1 MDNTRLFLYAA
12 LAFVSLLIW
21 EQWNADYGP
30 KPAAVEQTAA
40 TAAPA
45 DAARQRPDATNA
57 GDLPELEASSTPD
70 AVPENR
76 NAVAQGV
83 LIRIETDVVEAVID
97 SRGGVIRSFKL
108 KKYPVDV
115 DHPDEYL
122 ELLFQRKDELHVLQ
136 NGLRSADSPA
146 PTHYDP
152 FTAPQTEYRLADGS
166 DELRVPLRWEKDGIE
181 VVKTY
186 VFHRGDYR
194 VNLEH
199 LVRNNSELPWKGS
212 EYRQITRS
220 RPLKTS
226 RLLYTYTGAVVYNE
240 EIKYEKVKFD
250 DMEEQPLR
258 MESTGGWV
266 AMLQHYF
273 LSAIVAEPEE
283 KVLFYTLANIRQYPK
298 TYTVGMKTAAMSIEP
313 GQTATFSSE
322 LFVGPKLVQRLEEIA
337 PGLELTVDYGVLTF
351 LSKPMAWY
359 LTWLKNLVGNWGLAI
374 ILLTLTVKLLF
385 FKLSETSYKSMAR
398 MRKLTPRLKA
408 LKERYGDDRQR
419 MNQAMMDLYKEEKVN
434 PMGGCLPMVVQI
446 PIFIALYWSLL
457 ENVELRQA
465 TFLWIK
471 DLSAMD
477 PYYILPILMG
487 ASMLIQQKLNPAP
500 TDPMQAKVMMVL
512 PLVFSVF
519 FAFFPAGLVLY
530 WVVNNVLSIAQQWII
545 TRRIESGEEK

>member
-21 EQWNADYGP
+21 EQWQVDYGP
-30 KPAAVEQTAA
+30 KPAATEQTQPAA
-40 TAAPA
+40 TAAKGS
-45 DAARQRPDATNA
+45 DAQKA
-57 GDLPELEASSTPD
+57 GDLPELEPLPNDAPAAQDKPVAASG
-70 AVPENR
+70 E
-76 NAVAQGV
+76 
-83 LIRIETDVVEAVID
+83 LIRVETDVVEVLID
-97 SRGGVIRSFKL
+97 TRGGVIQSLKL

-115 DHPDEYL
+115 DHPDQYL
-122 ELLFQRKDELHVLQ
+122 ELLYKRPQEIHVLQ
-136 NGLRSADSPA
+136 NGLRSADAPA
-146 PTHYDP
+146 PTHYDV
-152 FTAPQTEYRLADGS
+152 FSAPQSEYRLAEGE

-181 VVKTY
+181 VIKTY
-186 VFHRGDYR
+186 VFRRGDYLVNLKHR
-194 VNLEH
+194 VN
-199 LVRNNSELPWKGS
+199 NNGGQEWKGS

-220 RPLKTS
+220 RPLSTS
-226 RLLYTYTGAVVYNE
+226 RFLYTYTGAVIYNE
-240 EIKYEKVKFD
+240 EIKYEKVSFD
-250 DMEEQPLR
+250 DMEEKPLR
-258 MESTGGWV
+258 LESNGGWV

-273 LSAIVAEPEE
+273 LSSIVARPDE
-283 KVLFYTLANIRQYPK
+283 KILFYTLANTRQMPK
-298 TYTVGMKTAAMSIEP
+298 TYTVGMKSAVQTVAP
-313 GQTATFSSE
+313 GQSTEFDSE
-322 LFVGPKLVQRLEEIA
+322 LFVGPKLVDRLEEIA

-359 LTWLKNLVGNWGLAI
+359 LSWLNRLVGNWGLAI
-374 ILLTLTVKLLF
+374 ILLTLTVKLLL

-419 MNQAMMDLYKEEKVN
+419 MNQAMMELYKEEKVN
-434 PMGGCLPMVVQI
+434 PMGGCLPMVVQV
-446 PIFIALYWSLL
+446 PIFLALYWSLL

-465 TFLWIK
+465 TFLWIN

-530 WVVNNVLSIAQQWII
+530 WVANNALSIAQQWII
-545 TRRIESGEEK
+545 TRRIESGEDK

>member
-21 EQWNADYGP
+21 EQWQVDYGP
-30 KPAAVEQTAA
+30 KPAATEQSQPTA
-40 TAAPA
+40 TAANGS
-45 DAARQRPDATNA
+45 AAQKA
-57 GDLPELEASSTPD
+57 GDLPELESLPQEEPAAQDQQAAASG
-70 AVPENR
+70 E
-76 NAVAQGV
+76 
-83 LIRIETDVVEAVID
+83 LIRVETDVVEVMID
-97 SRGGVIRSFKL
+97 TRGGVIESLKL

-115 DHPDEYL
+115 DHPDQYL
-122 ELLFQRKDELHVLQ
+122 ELLYKRPEEIHVLQ
-136 NGLRSADSPA
+136 NGLRSADAPA
-146 PTHYDP
+146 PTHYDV
-152 FTAPQTEYRLADGS
+152 FSAPQSEYRLAEGQ

-181 VVKTY
+181 VIKTY
-186 VFHRGDYR
+186 VFHRGDYLVDLNHQ
-194 VNLEH
+194 VNNKTDRE
-199 LVRNNSELPWKGS
+199 WKGS
-212 EYRQITRS
+212 EYRQISRTKPIKKTRF
-220 RPLKTS
+220 
-226 RLLYTYTGAVVYNE
+226 LYTYTGAVIYND
-240 EIKYEKVKFD
+240 EIKYKKVKFG
-250 DMEEQPLR
+250 DMEDEPLR
-258 MESTGGWV
+258 LESVGGWV

-273 LSAIVAEPEE
+273 LSTVIAKPEE
-283 KVLFYTLANIRQYPK
+283 KLLFYTLANTRSNPRI
-298 TYTVGMKTAAMSIEP
+298 YTVGMKTRPVTVAP
-313 GQTATFSSE
+313 GQTGEFSSE
-322 LFVGPKLVQRLEEIA
+322 MFVGPKLVNRLEEIS

-359 LTWLKNLVGNWGLAI
+359 MAWLDRLVGNWGLAI
-374 ILLTLTVKLLF
+374 ILLTLTVKLLL

-419 MNQAMMDLYKEEKVN
+419 MNQAMMELYKEEKVN
-434 PMGGCLPMVVQI
+434 PMGGCLPMVIQV
-446 PIFIALYWSLL
+446 PIFLALYWSLL

-465 TFLWIK
+465 SFLWIR

-530 WVVNNVLSIAQQWII
+530 WVANNSLSIAQQWII
-545 TRRIESGEEK
+545 TRRIESGEDK

>member
-21 EQWNADYGP
+21 EQWQADYGP
-30 KPAAVEQTAA
+30 KPEQTTSQVA
-40 TAAPA
+40 TR
-45 DAARQRPDATNA
+45 DAAKAQATPDNAT
-57 GDLPELEASSTPD
+57 DLPQFEPLPDQRSAGTPTD
-70 AVPENR
+70 QAAKGE
-76 NAVAQGV
+76 

-97 SRGGVIRSFKL
+97 SRGGVIKSLKL

-115 DHPDEYL
+115 DHPDQYL
-122 ELLFQRKDELHVLQ
+122 ELLYQRQDEIHVLQ
-136 NGLRSADSPA
+136 NGLRSAEAPA
-146 PTHYDP
+146 PTHYDLY
-152 FTAPQTEYRLADGS
+152 TTPQTEYRLADGEN
-166 DELRVPLRWEKDGIE
+166 ELRVPLRWEKDGIE

-186 VFHRGDYR
+186 IFHRGDY
-194 VNLEH
+194 
-199 LVRNNSELPWKGS
+199 LVDLRHRINNNSNSTWKGS

-220 RPLKTS
+220 RPLSTNHF
-226 RLLYTYTGAVVYNE
+226 LYTYTGAVIYNE
-240 EIKYEKVKFD
+240 EIKYKKISFD
-250 DMEEQPLR
+250 DMEEEPVR

-273 LSAIVAEPEE
+273 LNAIVARPDE
-283 KVLFYTLANIRQYPK
+283 KVTFYTLADTRKYPK
-298 TYTVGMKTAAMSIEP
+298 TYTVGMKSSRATVAP
-313 GQTATFSSE
+313 GESTEFSSE
-322 LFVGPKLVQRLEEIA
+322 LFTGPKLVDRLEEIA
-337 PGLELTVDYGVLTF
+337 PGLDLTVDYGVLTF

-359 LTWLKNLVGNWGLAI
+359 MSWLERLTGNWGLAI
-374 ILLTLTVKLLF
+374 ILLTLTVKLLLY
-385 FKLSETSYKSMAR
+385 KLSETSYKSMAR

-434 PMGGCLPMVVQI
+434 PMGGCLPMVIQI
-446 PIFIALYWSLL
+446 PIFLALYWSLL

-465 TFLWIK
+465 TFLWIR

-500 TDPMQAKVMMVL
+500 TDPMQAKVMMIL

-530 WVVNNVLSIAQQWII
+530 WVANNVLSIAQQWVI

>member
-21 EQWNADYGP
+21 EQWNIDYGP
-30 KPAAVEQTAA
+30 QPAAVEQTRSE
-40 TAAPA
+40 APVSA
-45 DAARQRPDATNA
+45 DGNTRVADA
-57 GDLPELEASSTPD
+57 GDLPSVEASAAPPQAAADPAAD
-70 AVPENR
+70 A
-76 NAVAQGV
+76 V
-83 LIRIETDVVEAVID
+83 LIRVETDVVEAVID
-97 SRGGVIRSFKL
+97 SRGGVIRSLKL
-108 KKYPVDV
+108 KQYPVDV
-115 DHPDEYL
+115 DHPDQYL
-122 ELLFQRKDELHVLQ
+122 ELLFQRPDELHVLQ
-136 NGLRSADSPA
+136 NGLRSANSPA
-146 PTHYDP
+146 PTHYDVYES
-152 FTAPQTEYRLADGS
+152 PQTEYRLAEGS
-166 DELRVPLRWEKDGIE
+166 DELRVPLRWQKDGIE

-186 VFHRGDYR
+186 VFHRGDYL

-199 LVRNNSELPWKGS
+199 RLNNNSASEWQGS

-220 RPLKTS
+220 RPLETS
-226 RLLYTYTGAVVYNE
+226 RLLYTYTGAVVYND
-240 EIKYEKVKFD
+240 EIKYEKVNFD
-250 DMEEQPLR
+250 DMEEEPLR
-258 MESTGGWV
+258 LESTGGWI

-273 LSAIVAEPEE
+273 LSAIVARPDE
-283 KVLFYTLANIRQYPK
+283 KILFYTLANTRQFPK
-298 TYTVGMKTAAMSIEP
+298 TYTVGMKSATRSVAP
-313 GQTATFSSE
+313 GQSVEFDSE
-322 LFVGPKLVQRLEEIA
+322 LFVGPKLVDRLEAIA

-359 LTWLKNLVGNWGLAI
+359 LTWLHNLIGNWGLAI

-385 FKLSETSYKSMAR
+385 FKLSEASYKSMAR

-465 TFLWIK
+465 TFLWIN

-487 ASMLIQQKLNPAP
+487 VSMLIQQKLNPAP
-500 TDPMQAKVMMVL
+500 TDPMQAKVMMIL

>member
-30 KPAAVEQTAA
+30 QPAATEQSQGQSQPGSVAGNGTAA
-40 TAAPA
+40 TA
-45 DAARQRPDATNA
+45 
-57 GDLPELEASSTPD
+57 GDLPNIEAPVAAEMKSQ
-70 AVPENR
+70 PE
-76 NAVAQGV
+76 AAADSV
-83 LIRIETDVVEAVID
+83 LIRVETDVVEAVID
-97 SRGGVIRSFKL
+97 SRGGVIKSLKL

-115 DHPDEYL
+115 DHPDQYL
-122 ELLFQRKDELHVLQ
+122 ELLFQRQDELHVLQ

-146 PTHYDP
+146 PTHYDS
-152 FTAPQTEYRLADGS
+152 FTSPQSEYRMADGS
-166 DELRVPLRWEKDGIE
+166 DELRVPLRWQKDGIE
-181 VVKTY
+181 VIKTY
-186 VFHRGDYR
+186 VFHRGDYL

-199 LVRNNSELPWKGS
+199 SISNNSDREWKGS

-220 RPLKTS
+220 RPLETS
-226 RLLYTYTGAVVYNE
+226 RLLYTYTGAVVYND
-240 EIKYEKVKFD
+240 EIKYEKVTFD
-250 DMEEQPLR
+250 DMEEQPFRL
-258 MESTGGWV
+258 ESTGGWI

-273 LSAIVAEPEE
+273 LSAIVARPEE
-283 KVLFYTLANIRQYPK
+283 KILFYTLSNTRQFPK
-298 TYTVGMKTAAMSIEP
+298 TYTVGMKTAARSVAP
-313 GQTATFSSE
+313 GQSLEFSSE
-322 LFVGPKLVQRLEEIA
+322 LFVGPKLVDRLEEIA

-359 LTWLKNLVGNWGLAI
+359 MSLLHDLVGNWGLAI
-374 ILLTLTVKLLF
+374 ILLTLTVKLVL
-385 FKLSETSYKSMAR
+385 FKLSEKSYKSMAR

-434 PMGGCLPMVVQI
+434 PMGGCLPMLVQI

-465 TFLWIK
+465 TFLWIN

-500 TDPMQAKVMMVL
+500 TDPMQEKVMMIL

>member
-21 EQWNADYGP
+21 EQWQVDYGP
-30 KPAAVEQTAA
+30 KPAATEQPQTVA
-40 TAAPA
+40 TAANGS
-45 DAARQRPDATNA
+45 AAQNA
-57 GDLPELEASSTPD
+57 GDLPELESLPQEEPAAQDQQAAASG
-70 AVPENR
+70 E
-76 NAVAQGV
+76 
-83 LIRIETDVVEAVID
+83 LIRVETDVVEVMID
-97 SRGGVIRSFKL
+97 TRGGVIESLKL

-115 DHPDEYL
+115 DHPDQYL
-122 ELLFQRKDELHVLQ
+122 ELLYKRPEEIHVLQ
-136 NGLRSADSPA
+136 NGLRSADAPA
-146 PTHYDP
+146 PTHYDV
-152 FTAPQTEYRLADGS
+152 FSAPQSEYRLAEGQ

-181 VVKTY
+181 VIKTY
-186 VFHRGDYR
+186 VFHRGDYLVDLKHQ
-194 VNLEH
+194 VNNKTDRE
-199 LVRNNSELPWKGS
+199 WKGS
-212 EYRQITRS
+212 EYRQISRTKPIKKTRF
-220 RPLKTS
+220 
-226 RLLYTYTGAVVYNE
+226 LYTYTGAVVYND
-240 EIKYEKVKFD
+240 EIKYKKVKFG
-250 DMEEQPLR
+250 DMEDEPLR
-258 MESTGGWV
+258 LESVGGWV

-273 LSAIVAEPEE
+273 LSTVIAKPEE
-283 KVLFYTLANIRQYPK
+283 KLLFYTLANTRSNPRI
-298 TYTVGMKTAAMSIEP
+298 YTVGMKTRPVTVAP
-313 GQTATFSSE
+313 GQTGEFSSE
-322 LFVGPKLVQRLEEIA
+322 MFVGPKLVNRLEEIS

-359 LTWLKNLVGNWGLAI
+359 MAWLDRLVGNWGLAI
-374 ILLTLTVKLLF
+374 ILLTLTVKLLL

-419 MNQAMMDLYKEEKVN
+419 MNQAMMELYKEEKVN
-434 PMGGCLPMVVQI
+434 PMGGCLPMVIQV
-446 PIFIALYWSLL
+446 PIFLALYWSLL

-465 TFLWIK
+465 SFLWIR

-530 WVVNNVLSIAQQWII
+530 WVANNSLSIAQQWII
-545 TRRIESGEEK
+545 TRRIESGEDK

>member
-21 EQWNADYGP
+21 EQWQADYGP
-30 KPAAVEQTAA
+30 QPAAPVAQAQ
-40 TAAPA
+40 
-45 DAARQRPDATNA
+45 DGRPGDATTANGQA
-57 GDLPELEASSTPD
+57 GADLPEIEAPMAPARSDT
-70 AVPENR
+70 AE
-76 NAVAQGV
+76 AVADGV
-83 LIRIETDVVEAVID
+83 LIRVETDVVEAVID
-97 SRGGVIRSFKL
+97 SRGGVIKSLKL
-108 KKYPVDV
+108 KQYPVDV
-115 DHPDEYL
+115 EHPDDYL
-122 ELLFQRKDELHVLQ
+122 ELLYQRPDELFVLQ
-136 NGLRSADSPA
+136 NGLRSADNPA
-146 PTHYDP
+146 PTHYDT
-152 FTAPQTEYRLADGS
+152 FTTPRTEYTLADGS
-166 DELRVPLRWEKDGIE
+166 DELRVPLRWEQDGIE

-186 VFHRGDYR
+186 VFHRGDYL

-199 LVRNNSELPWKGS
+199 RVSNNSGSEWKGS

-226 RLLYTYTGAVVYNE
+226 RFLYTYTGAVVYND

-250 DMEEQPLR
+250 DMEDQPLR
-258 MESTGGWV
+258 LESTGGWI

-273 LSAIVAEPEE
+273 LSAIVARPEE
-283 KVLFYTLANIRQYPK
+283 KVLFYSLANVRQFPK
-298 TYTVGMKTAAMSIEP
+298 TYTIGMKSAAVTVAP
-313 GQTATFSSE
+313 GQSAAFTSE
-322 LFVGPKLVQRLEEIA
+322 LFTGPKLVDRLEEIA

-351 LSKPMAWY
+351 LSKPMHWY
-359 LTWLKNLVGNWGLAI
+359 LSWLEDLVGNWGLAI
-374 ILLTLTVKLLF
+374 ILLTLTVKLLL

-434 PMGGCLPMVVQI
+434 PMGGCLPMLVQI

-530 WVVNNVLSIAQQWII
+530 WVVNNILSIAQQWVI
-545 TRRIESGEEK
+545 TKRIESGEEK

>member
-21 EQWNADYGP
+21 EQWQVDYGP
-30 KPAAVEQTAA
+30 KPAATEQSQPAA
-40 TAAPA
+40 TAANGS
-45 DAARQRPDATNA
+45 AAQKA
-57 GDLPELEASSTPD
+57 GDLPELESLPQEEPAAQDQQAAASG
-70 AVPENR
+70 E
-76 NAVAQGV
+76 
-83 LIRIETDVVEAVID
+83 LIRVETDVVEVMID
-97 SRGGVIRSFKL
+97 TRGGVIESLKL

-115 DHPDEYL
+115 DHPDQYL
-122 ELLFQRKDELHVLQ
+122 ELLYKRPEEIHVLQ
-136 NGLRSADSPA
+136 NGLRSADAPA
-146 PTHYDP
+146 PTHYDV
-152 FTAPQTEYRLADGS
+152 FSAPQSEYRLAEGQ

-181 VVKTY
+181 VIKTY
-186 VFHRGDYR
+186 VFHRGDYLVDLKHQ
-194 VNLEH
+194 VNNKTDRE
-199 LVRNNSELPWKGS
+199 WKGS
-212 EYRQITRS
+212 EYRQISRTKPIKKTRF
-220 RPLKTS
+220 
-226 RLLYTYTGAVVYNE
+226 LYTYTGAVVYND
-240 EIKYEKVKFD
+240 EIKYKKVKFG
-250 DMEEQPLR
+250 DMEDEPLR
-258 MESTGGWV
+258 LESVGGWV

-273 LSAIVAEPEE
+273 LSTVIAKPEE
-283 KVLFYTLANIRQYPK
+283 KLLFYTLANTRSNPRI
-298 TYTVGMKTAAMSIEP
+298 YTVGMKTRPVTVAP
-313 GQTATFSSE
+313 GQTGEFSSE
-322 LFVGPKLVQRLEEIA
+322 MFVGPKLVNRLEEIS

-359 LTWLKNLVGNWGLAI
+359 MAWLDRLVGNWGLAI
-374 ILLTLTVKLLF
+374 ILLTLTVKLLL

-419 MNQAMMDLYKEEKVN
+419 MNQAMMELYKEEKVN
-434 PMGGCLPMVVQI
+434 PMGGCLPMVIQV
-446 PIFIALYWSLL
+446 PIFLALYWSLL

-465 TFLWIK
+465 SFLWIR

-530 WVVNNVLSIAQQWII
+530 WVANNSLSIAQQWII
-545 TRRIESGEEK
+545 TRRIESGEDK

>member
-21 EQWNADYGP
+21 EQWQVDYGP
-30 KPAAVEQTAA
+30 KPAATEQSQPAA
-40 TAAPA
+40 TAANGS
-45 DAARQRPDATNA
+45 AAQKA
-57 GDLPELEASSTPD
+57 GDLPELESLPQEEPAAQDQQAAASG
-70 AVPENR
+70 E
-76 NAVAQGV
+76 
-83 LIRIETDVVEAVID
+83 LIRVETDVVEVMID
-97 SRGGVIRSFKL
+97 TRGGVIESLKL

-115 DHPDEYL
+115 DHPDQYL
-122 ELLFQRKDELHVLQ
+122 ELLYKRPEEIHVLQ
-136 NGLRSADSPA
+136 NGLRSADAPA
-146 PTHYDP
+146 PTHYDV
-152 FTAPQTEYRLADGS
+152 FSAPQSEYRLAEGQ

-181 VVKTY
+181 VIKTY
-186 VFHRGDYR
+186 VFHRGDYLVDLNHQ
-194 VNLEH
+194 VNNKTDRE
-199 LVRNNSELPWKGS
+199 WKGS
-212 EYRQITRS
+212 EYRQISRTKPIKKTRF
-220 RPLKTS
+220 
-226 RLLYTYTGAVVYNE
+226 LYTYTGAVVYND
-240 EIKYEKVKFD
+240 EIKYKKVKFG
-250 DMEEQPLR
+250 DMEDEPLR
-258 MESTGGWV
+258 LESVGGWV

-273 LSAIVAEPEE
+273 LSTVIAKPEE
-283 KVLFYTLANIRQYPK
+283 KLLFYTLANTRSNPRI
-298 TYTVGMKTAAMSIEP
+298 YTVGMKTRPVTVAP
-313 GQTATFSSE
+313 GQTGEFSSE
-322 LFVGPKLVQRLEEIA
+322 MFVGPKLVNRLEEIS

-359 LTWLKNLVGNWGLAI
+359 MAWLDRLVGNWGLAI
-374 ILLTLTVKLLF
+374 ILLTLTVKLLL

-419 MNQAMMDLYKEEKVN
+419 MNQAMMELYKEEKVN
-434 PMGGCLPMVVQI
+434 PMGGCLPMVIQV
-446 PIFIALYWSLL
+446 PIFLALYWSLL

-465 TFLWIK
+465 SFLWIR

-530 WVVNNVLSIAQQWII
+530 WVANNSLSIAQQWII
-545 TRRIESGEEK
+545 TRRIESGEDK

>member
-21 EQWNADYGP
+21 EQWNIDYGP
-30 KPAAVEQTAA
+30 QPAAVAQTRNQESTNADGSSPATDAA
-40 TAAPA
+40 DLPSIEASAEPSQAAADPAA
-45 DAARQRPDATNA
+45 DA
-57 GDLPELEASSTPD
+57 
-70 AVPENR
+70 
-76 NAVAQGV
+76 V
-83 LIRIETDVVEAVID
+83 LIRVETDVVEAVID
-97 SRGGVIRSFKL
+97 SRGGVIRSLKL

-115 DHPDEYL
+115 DHPDQYL
-122 ELLFQRKDELHVLQ
+122 ELLYLRPDELHVLQ

-146 PTHYDP
+146 PTHYDV
-152 FTAPQTEYRLADGS
+152 FESPQTEYRLADGS
-166 DELRVPLRWEKDGIE
+166 DELRVPLRWQKDGIE

-186 VFHRGDYR
+186 VFHRGDYL

-199 LVRNNSELPWKGS
+199 RLNNNSASEWKGS
-212 EYRQITRS
+212 EYRQITRT

-226 RLLYTYTGAVVYNE
+226 RLLYTYTGAVVYND

-250 DMEEQPLR
+250 DMEEEPLR
-258 MESTGGWV
+258 LESTGGWI

-273 LSAIVAEPEE
+273 LSAIVARPEE
-283 KVLFYTLANIRQYPK
+283 KILLYTLANTRQFPK
-298 TYTVGMKTAAMSIEP
+298 TYTVGMKSASRSVAP
-313 GQTATFSSE
+313 GQSVEFDSE
-322 LFVGPKLVQRLEEIA
+322 LFVGPKLVDRLEAIA
-337 PGLELTVDYGVLTF
+337 PGLELTVDYGWLTF

-359 LTWLKNLVGNWGLAI
+359 LRLLHDFIGNWGLAI
-374 ILLTLTVKLLF
+374 ILLTLTVKLLL
-385 FKLSETSYKSMAR
+385 FKLSEASYKSMAR

-465 TFLWIK
+465 TFLWIN

-500 TDPMQAKVMMVL
+500 TDPMQAKVMMIL

>member
-21 EQWNADYGP
+21 EQWQVDYGP
-30 KPAAVEQTAA
+30 KPAPTEQSQPAA
-40 TAAPA
+40 SASSGSAA
-45 DAARQRPDATNA
+45 QKA
-57 GDLPELEASSTPD
+57 GDLPELEPLANEAPAAQDKPVAASG
-70 AVPENR
+70 E
-76 NAVAQGV
+76 
-83 LIRIETDVVEAVID
+83 LIRVKTDVVEVTID
-97 SRGGVIRSFKL
+97 TRGGVIQSLKL

-115 DHPDEYL
+115 DHPDQYL
-122 ELLFQRKDELHVLQ
+122 ELLYKRPEEVHVLQ
-136 NGLRSADSPA
+136 NGLRSADAPA
-146 PTHYDP
+146 PTHYDV
-152 FTAPQTEYRLADGS
+152 FSAPQSEYRLAEGQ

-186 VFHRGDYR
+186 VFRRGDYLVKLKHR
-194 VNLEH
+194 VN
-199 LVRNNSELPWKGS
+199 NNSEGEWKGS

-220 RPLKTS
+220 RPLSTS
-226 RLLYTYTGAVVYNE
+226 RFLYTYTGAVVYNE
-240 EIKYEKVKFD
+240 EIKYEKVSFD
-250 DMEEQPLR
+250 DMEEKPLR
-258 MESTGGWV
+258 LESDGGWV

-273 LSAIVAEPEE
+273 LSAIVARPDE
-283 KVLFYTLANIRQYPK
+283 KILFYTLANTRQLPK
-298 TYTVGMKTAAMSIEP
+298 TYTVGMKSAVQTVAP
-313 GQTATFSSE
+313 GQSTEFDSE
-322 LFVGPKLVQRLEEIA
+322 LFVGPKLVDRLEEIA

-359 LTWLKNLVGNWGLAI
+359 MSWLNSLVGNWGLAI
-374 ILLTLTVKLLF
+374 ILLTLTVKLLL

-419 MNQAMMDLYKEEKVN
+419 MNQAMMELYKEEKVN
-434 PMGGCLPMVVQI
+434 PMGGCLPMVIQV
-446 PIFIALYWSLL
+446 PIFLALYWSLL

-465 TFLWIK
+465 TFLWIR

-500 TDPMQAKVMMVL
+500 TDPMQAKVMMAL

-530 WVVNNVLSIAQQWII
+530 WVANNALSIAQQWII
-545 TRRIESGEEK
+545 TRRIESGEDK